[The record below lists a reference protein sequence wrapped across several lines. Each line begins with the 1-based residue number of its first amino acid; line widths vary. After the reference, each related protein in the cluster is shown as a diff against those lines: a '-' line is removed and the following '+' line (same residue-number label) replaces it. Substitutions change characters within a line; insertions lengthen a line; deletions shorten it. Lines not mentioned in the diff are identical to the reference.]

1 MKIKSIHIVG
11 FGKFNDFSMD
21 FKDGLQII
29 CRPNEYGKS
38 TIMEFI
44 KMMFYSKR
52 AGEKAT
58 SKNRSLRK
66 KYFPWSKNQMGG
78 KIIFEYS
85 GNEYEIQKKLDS
97 SSPSKDEVLFQNI
110 STGEKIILDKS
121 QEIGEYLF
129 GIDVRSF
136 ERSSF
141 MGNIGKSDFEIH
153 KNEEDKTAEKIM
165 ANFSENSNFTA
176 SKRLSEAIND
186 LESVTKRSGKIPK
199 LKCKID
205 ELKIKIHNLKEKE
218 NTQQQIQEKIEKL
231 NELKEEKLNIQKHL
245 KSVEDSNYLSKIKN
259 LVSEAENYENL
270 KSEMKKMLCSNELP
284 EDYVYNLKL
293 RIGEIEDSCRRLR
306 DLNFSKPKCKN
317 YKNFQK
323 EYENIKYLSSE
334 KLDSEINLNKLNRFQ
349 DSYHSDKNCCD
360 NENLNNLVND
370 YHNLKSN
377 IFCKKSKNISL
388 ALYIL
393 NIIFLVASLF
403 TFARIGSNNFIFCIF
418 LFLAGLTGCVNLFK
432 YIKKSQNLK
441 SLKKLDSEINKSIIS
456 EKNFLEENLKKYQSE
471 IDKILN
477 DFGLNSV
484 EEFYLNYMATQS
496 AGKISE
502 KCEII
507 KNEIKISVDYL
518 VKEVSKVRS
527 VESYQQCK
535 NFIEYL
541 EKLKNDMLNL
551 EEKIKIKANIL
562 NIDDYSLKNLKS
574 IEKELSSKIDVA
586 HADKLDLPQKIA
598 RLAYLNSLNLEEKI
612 SNFQKSIVVFDTD
625 SNELEAQ
632 LISEEKR
639 LNRMNNYLKSL
650 KIAHS
655 TIENISDNLRKNFSP
670 KLNQRASEI
679 FCDITK
685 NKYKEIHVQ
694 KDYGILINNDGFD
707 IDYDKFSNGT
717 IDQAYFSLR
726 VAISELISESSSNV
740 PLILDD
746 IFMQYDDARLL
757 SLLKFLKNYS
767 NLSERQIIL
776 FTCHSN
782 VEDLALKNSIID
794 C

>member
-1 MKIKSIHIVG
+1 
-11 FGKFNDFSMD
+11 MD

-129 GIDVRSF
+129 GVDVRSF

-153 KNEEDKTAEKIM
+153 KKEEDKTAEKIM

-218 NTQQQIQEKIEKL
+218 NTQHQIQEKIEKL

-245 KSVEDSNYLSKIKN
+245 KAVEDSNYLSKIKN

-270 KSEMKKMLCSNELP
+270 KSEMKKMLCSSELP
-284 EDYVYNLKL
+284 KDYVYNLKL

-323 EYENIKYLSSE
+323 EYENIKFLSSE
-334 KLDSEINLNKLNRFQ
+334 KSDSEINLNKLNRFQ
-349 DSYHSDKNCCD
+349 DSYHSNKNCCD

-418 LFLAGLTGCVNLFK
+418 LFLAGLTGCVNLFR
-432 YIKKSQNLK
+432 YIKKSKNLK
-441 SLKKLDSEINKSIIS
+441 SLKKLDSDINKSIIS
-456 EKNFLEENLKKYQSE
+456 EKIFLEENLKKYQSE

-496 AGKISE
+496 AGKINE

-670 KLNQRASEI
+670 KLNQ
-679 FCDITK
+679 
-685 NKYKEIHVQ
+685 
-694 KDYGILINNDGFD
+694 
-707 IDYDKFSNGT
+707 
-717 IDQAYFSLR
+717 
-726 VAISELISESSSNV
+726 
-740 PLILDD
+740 
-746 IFMQYDDARLL
+746 
-757 SLLKFLKNYS
+757 
-767 NLSERQIIL
+767 
-776 FTCHSN
+776 
-782 VEDLALKNSIID
+782 
-794 C
+794 

>member
-11 FGKFNDFSMD
+11 FGKFNDFSMY

-153 KNEEDKTAEKIM
+153 KKEEDKTAEKIM

-245 KSVEDSNYLSKIKN
+245 KAVEDSNYLSKIKN

-270 KSEMKKMLCSNELP
+270 KSEMKKMLCSSELP
-284 EDYVYNLKL
+284 KDYVYNLKL

-323 EYENIKYLSSE
+323 EY
-334 KLDSEINLNKLNRFQ
+334 
-349 DSYHSDKNCCD
+349 
-360 NENLNNLVND
+360 
-370 YHNLKSN
+370 
-377 IFCKKSKNISL
+377 
-388 ALYIL
+388 
-393 NIIFLVASLF
+393 
-403 TFARIGSNNFIFCIF
+403 
-418 LFLAGLTGCVNLFK
+418 
-432 YIKKSQNLK
+432 
-441 SLKKLDSEINKSIIS
+441 
-456 EKNFLEENLKKYQSE
+456 
-471 IDKILN
+471 
-477 DFGLNSV
+477 
-484 EEFYLNYMATQS
+484 
-496 AGKISE
+496 
-502 KCEII
+502 
-507 KNEIKISVDYL
+507 
-518 VKEVSKVRS
+518 
-527 VESYQQCK
+527 
-535 NFIEYL
+535 
-541 EKLKNDMLNL
+541 
-551 EEKIKIKANIL
+551 
-562 NIDDYSLKNLKS
+562 
-574 IEKELSSKIDVA
+574 
-586 HADKLDLPQKIA
+586 
-598 RLAYLNSLNLEEKI
+598 
-612 SNFQKSIVVFDTD
+612 
-625 SNELEAQ
+625 
-632 LISEEKR
+632 
-639 LNRMNNYLKSL
+639 
-650 KIAHS
+650 
-655 TIENISDNLRKNFSP
+655 
-670 KLNQRASEI
+670 
-679 FCDITK
+679 
-685 NKYKEIHVQ
+685 
-694 KDYGILINNDGFD
+694 
-707 IDYDKFSNGT
+707 
-717 IDQAYFSLR
+717 
-726 VAISELISESSSNV
+726 
-740 PLILDD
+740 
-746 IFMQYDDARLL
+746 
-757 SLLKFLKNYS
+757 
-767 NLSERQIIL
+767 
-776 FTCHSN
+776 
-782 VEDLALKNSIID
+782 
-794 C
+794 